1 MPRGDQLAR
10 QWRLLHLL
18 DRPAGVAVEGAA
30 QELGCTVRTIWR
42 DLRVLHDAGFP
53 IYDEP
58 GADGRRSLWKIREDF
73 KLRLPLKL
81 TLAELTALIM
91 SRDLLGP
98 AAALGPAIRSAF
110 DKISRVLSKDA
121 LALIDRMR
129 DTIGVR
135 AIGSK
140 LQAPSAAHVE
150 MIQMALQER
159 RRLDMTYYALSR
171 DEVNRRQVD
180 PYYLAFFDGGFY
192 LIGYC
197 HWRKTERIFAVERI
211 RELKMLAVLFQ
222 IPDDF
227 NPVDYLKGSWGII
240 KGELVTIKVVFSG
253 SVARFIRD
261 RLWHPSQMFHSLPDG
276 RLEMTLRVSDTLEVR
291 RWILGYGTDA
301 EVLKPVSLR
310 EALRQQ
316 GEALAAK
323 LIPAR
328 IGLAQARRE
337 PTLRGS
343 ARGARAAERL
353 RRGLGP

>member
-1 MPRGDQLAR
+1 
-10 QWRLLHLL
+10 
-18 DRPAGVAVEGAA
+18 VAVEAA
-30 QELGCTVRTIWR
+30 AHELGCTVRTIWR
-42 DLRVLHDAGFP
+42 DLSVLQQAGFP

-81 TLAELTALIM
+81 SLSELAALIM

-150 MIQMALQER
+150 MIQTALQER
-159 RRLDMTYYALSR
+159 RRLDMTYYALGR

-180 PYYLAFFDGGFY
+180 PYYLTFFDGGFY

-197 HWRKTERIFAVERI
+197 HWRKTERIFAVERVP
-211 RELKMLAVLFQ
+211 ELTMLAARFEVR
-222 IPDDF
+222 PAF
-227 NPVDYLKGSWGII
+227 NAEEYLKNSWGII
-240 KGELVTIKVVFSG
+240 QGELVTVKVVFSK
-253 SVARFIRD
+253 SVARYVRD
-261 RLWHPSQMFHSLPDG
+261 RLWHPSQKIGELPDG
-276 RLEMTLRVSDTLEVR
+276 RLEVTMRVADTLEVR
-291 RWILGYGTDA
+291 RWILGYGPEA
-301 EVLKPVSLR
+301 EVIDPASLR
-310 EALRQQ
+310 ESLRREA
-316 GEALAAK
+316 EALAAK
-323 LIPAR
+323 LAPLR
-328 IGLAQARRE
+328 KGLA
-337 PTLRGS
+337 
-343 ARGARAAERL
+343 GAGLKLAP
-353 RRGLGP
+353 RRGQSRTAVIRFR

>member
-1 MPRGDQLAR
+1 MPRGNQLVR

-18 DRPAGVAVEGAA
+18 DRPAGVAVEAA
-30 QELGCTVRTIWR
+30 AHELGCTVRTIWR
-42 DLRVLHDAGFP
+42 DLSVLHDAGFP

-58 GADGRRSLWKIREDF
+58 GADGRRSLWKIRDDF

-81 TLAELTALIM
+81 SLSELAALIM

-98 AAALGPAIRSAF
+98 AAALGPAIHSAF

-150 MIQMALQER
+150 MIQAALQER
-159 RRLDMTYYALSR
+159 RRLDMVYYALGR

-180 PYYLAFFDGGFY
+180 PYHLTFFDGGFY

-211 RELKMLAVLFQ
+211 RELKMLAARFEVRPGF
-222 IPDDF
+222 DAEE
-227 NPVDYLKGSWGII
+227 YLRNSWGMIQ
-240 KGELVTIKVVFSG
+240 GELVTVKVVFSK
-253 SVARFIRD
+253 SVARYVRD
-261 RLWHPSQMFHSLPDG
+261 RLWHPSQKISDLPDG
-276 RLEMTLRVSDTLEVR
+276 RLDVTMRVADTLEVR
-291 RWILGYGTDA
+291 RWILGYGPEA
-301 EVLKPVSLR
+301 EVIDPASLR
-310 EALRQQ
+310 ESLRH
-316 GEALAAK
+316 EAAALATK
-323 LIPAR
+323 
-328 IGLAQARRE
+328 
-337 PTLRGS
+337 
-343 ARGARAAERL
+343 
-353 RRGLGP
+353 LGPMRKGLKGAGTKVTLGRRQPRATG

>member
-18 DRPAGVAVEGAA
+18 DRPAGVAVETAA
-30 QELGCTVRTIWR
+30 QELGCTVRTIRR
-42 DLRVLHDAGFP
+42 DLNVLQDAGFP

-81 TLAELTALIM
+81 SLSELAALIM

-140 LQAPSAAHVE
+140 LQAPSAVHVE

-159 RRLDMTYYALSR
+159 RRLDMTYYALGR

-197 HWRKTERIFAVERI
+197 QWRKTERIFAVERI
-211 RELKMLAVLFQ
+211 RELKMLTARFEVR
-222 IPDDF
+222 PGF
-227 NPVDYLKGSWGII
+227 NAEEYLKDSWGII
-240 KGELVTIKVVFSG
+240 QGELVTVKVIFSR
-253 SVARFIRD
+253 SVARYILD
-261 RLWHPSQMFHSLPDG
+261 RLWHPSQKLNSLPDG
-276 RLEMTLRVSDTLEVR
+276 RLEVTMRVADTLEVR
-291 RWILGYGTDA
+291 QWILGYGPNA
-301 EVLKPVSLR
+301 EVVEPAALR
-310 EALRQQ
+310 DALRQEA
-316 GEALAAK
+316 EALAHK
-323 LIPAR
+323 LRPLR
-328 IGLAQARRE
+328 IGLAETRKGR
-337 PTLRGS
+337 PTV
-343 ARGARAAERL
+343 ERSL
-353 RRGLGP
+353 AGE

>member
-18 DRPAGVAVEGAA
+18 DRPAGVAVETAA
-30 QELGCTVRTIWR
+30 QELGCTVRTIRR
-42 DLRVLHDAGFP
+42 DLRVLEDAGFP

-81 TLAELTALIM
+81 SLSELAALIM

-110 DKISRVLSKDA
+110 DKISRLLSKDA

-150 MIQMALQER
+150 MIQTALKDR
-159 RRLDMTYYALSR
+159 RRLDMTYYALGR

-180 PYYLAFFDGGFY
+180 PYYLTFFDGGFY

-211 RELKMLAVLFQ
+211 RELKMLTVHFEVR
-222 IPDDF
+222 PGF
-227 NPVDYLKGSWGII
+227 NAEEYLKDSWGII
-240 KGELVTIKVVFSG
+240 QGELVTVKVVFSK
-253 SVARFIRD
+253 SVARYIRD
-261 RLWHPSQMFHSLPDG
+261 RLWHPSQKLNELSDG
-276 RLEMTLRVSDTLEVR
+276 RLEVTMRVADTLEVR
-291 RWILGYGTDA
+291 RWILGYGLSA
-301 EVLKPVSLR
+301 EVVEPGALR
-310 EALRQQ
+310 EALREEA
-316 GEALAAK
+316 GALAHK
-323 LIPAR
+323 LTPGR
-328 IGLAQARRE
+328 VGLAEAQVAPASTGRSRM
-337 PTLRGS
+337 
-343 ARGARAAERL
+343 AN
-353 RRGLGP
+353 